1 MAHVQAEPCIPAAP
15 PSVLRSLNQL
25 AHRLDRSL
33 TTLGDG
39 SNAEAELRA
48 IAEGVVDAATQ
59 SRDVALASIYL
70 NQIAGLYAVRH
81 CVEAAIV
88 CCVLARAMGS
98 ARPAIVRVAAAALTM
113 NAGMVRLS
121 EVFQLKDHVLSDE
134 ERSAVRR
141 HPAES
146 ADLLRRAGIVDEDW
160 IQFVLMHHE
169 IDNGSGY
176 PAGLGAHEIPD
187 GARLV
192 GVADRYC
199 ALVSAR
205 NYRRSMLPPVAARKL
220 SAECGDGRMAAL
232 FLHEIGQHPPGTL
245 VRLQNGDVGVVFSR
259 GDGGEACVHALRD
272 DAGKPVA
279 PPPLRS
285 TRNAQHGIAAALH
298 EDDAGLRFRM
308 REVWGDA
315 AAV

>member
-1 MAHVQAEPCIPAAP
+1 MQAEHCIPAAP

-48 IAEGVVDAATQ
+48 IAEGVVDAVGQAP
-59 SRDVALASIYL
+59 DVALASICL
-70 NQIAGLYAVRH
+70 NQISGPYAVRH

-88 CCVLARAMGS
+88 CCVMARAMDR
-98 ARPAIVRVAAAALTM
+98 ARPDIVQVAAAALTM
-113 NAGMVRLS
+113 NAGMVRIS
-121 EVFQLKDHVLSDE
+121 EVFQLRDQALSDE
-134 ERSAVRR
+134 ERSAVHR

-160 IQFVLMHHE
+160 IRFVLMHHE

-176 PAGLGAHEIPD
+176 PSGLDAQDIPD

-192 GVADRYC
+192 GMADRYC

-220 SAECGDGRMAAL
+220 IAECADGRMAAL
-232 FLHEIGQHPPGTL
+232 FLQEIGQHPPGTL
-245 VRLQNGDVGVVFSR
+245 VRLRYGELGVVSSR
-259 GDGGEACVHALRD
+259 GHVHALRD
-272 DAGKPVA
+272 HAGQPLN
-279 PPPLRS
+279 PPLLRS
-285 TRNAQHGIAAALH
+285 TGDPGHAIDAALH
-298 EDDAGLRFRM
+298 EDDAGLRFSM
-308 REVWGDA
+308 RDVWGEQ